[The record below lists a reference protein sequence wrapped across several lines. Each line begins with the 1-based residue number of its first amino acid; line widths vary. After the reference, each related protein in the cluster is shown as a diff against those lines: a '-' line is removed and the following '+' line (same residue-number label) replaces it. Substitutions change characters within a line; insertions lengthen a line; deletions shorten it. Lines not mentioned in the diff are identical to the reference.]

1 MMNNVAA
8 ARDGLGVATTL
19 EHLQLIVHGSWL
31 QGNRIA
37 RALRCETVCAIRA
50 KSSCTWHEKMQVGM
64 SQTVG
69 FCADLRRCNL
79 ARWRLHRQSALAH
92 PKRKNDCLNVL
103 QEMLGG
109 CGSAAA
115 SNAGTKGSLYDTLRI
130 KRRSSTSDITLH
142 RNPYQEALP
151 LSRHRLR
158 CFYGADRQDLFHI
171 RKLSVVWRG
180 VQRIAQQCCRISSLK
195 SLDMRARHQSSPVA
209 STGRRASQKSSSNE
223 HSLHCGMCSVWVA
236 QSILDIFGR

>member
-1 MMNNVAA
+1 MWQPRATDWAWPRRSNIYSLLYTGRGCKETELHEPCDVRRCAPSARNQA
-8 ARDGLGVATTL
+8 ARGM
-19 EHLQLIVHGSWL
+19 
-31 QGNRIA
+31 
-37 RALRCETVCAIRA
+37 
-50 KSSCTWHEKMQVGM
+50 EKMKVGM
-64 SQTVG
+64 SKTVG

-142 RNPYQEALP
+142 RKPYQEALP
-151 LSRHRLR
+151 LSRHRL
-158 CFYGADRQDLFHI
+158 
-171 RKLSVVWRG
+171 
-180 VQRIAQQCCRISSLK
+180 
-195 SLDMRARHQSSPVA
+195 
-209 STGRRASQKSSSNE
+209 
-223 HSLHCGMCSVWVA
+223 
-236 QSILDIFGR
+236 